1 MQKVRIK
8 FIALIYHS
16 LLKCFKAL
24 NLLELKWIKFKKYVF
39 SQFYVL
45 FKFIK
50 LILQFVK
57 DDIIDIPSA
66 LDLFLVYIK
75 DSDKNK
81 GLTIL
86 KLVSDGNLKI
96 SSAENML
103 NKLIEKEEAVEY
115 KEKKTSIKE
124 VKGKRNRRA
133 ARPLEYDEYMTIITL
148 CQKGFTYKDEYGVKH
163 IFRPNKQLAM
173 TFILQANLGL
183 RISDVLKLKPSTFK
197 NDKLEVIEKKTGK
210 LQYRTINRNL
220 KELIYEYALENNI
233 KSNDYLIQVKVRA
246 IQKQLS
252 IIANYLNLTNISS
265 HSFRKLFGVTVYN
278 QTNGNIELLKEL
290 FNHSSISTTQR
301 YIKVSQKQI
310 DEISSSIDFTAA
322 WNL

>member
-1 MQKVRIK
+1 MEIK
-8 FIALIYHS
+8 
-16 LLKCFKAL
+16 
-24 NLLELKWIKFKKYVF
+24 E
-39 SQFYVL
+39 
-45 FKFIK
+45 
-50 LILQFVK
+50 ILQFVK

-66 LDLFLVYIK
+66 LDLLLVYIK

-96 SSAENML
+96 SSAENMI

-148 CQKGFTYKDEYGVKH
+148 CQKGFTYKDEYGVEH

-246 IQKQLS
+246 IQKQLA

-278 QTNGNIELLKEL
+278 KTNGNIELLKEL
-290 FNHSSISTTQR
+290 FNHSNISTTQR

-322 WNL
+322 WNI

>member
-1 MQKVRIK
+1 MEIK
-8 FIALIYHS
+8 
-16 LLKCFKAL
+16 
-24 NLLELKWIKFKKYVF
+24 E
-39 SQFYVL
+39 
-45 FKFIK
+45 
-50 LILQFVK
+50 ILQFVK

-66 LDLFLVYIK
+66 LDLLLVYIK

-96 SSAENML
+96 SSAENMI

-115 KEKKTSIKE
+115 KEKKISIKE

-148 CQKGFTYKDEYGVKH
+148 CQKGFTYKDEYGVEH

-246 IQKQLS
+246 IQKQLA
-252 IIANYLNLTNISS
+252 IIVNYLNLTNISS

-278 QTNGNIELLKEL
+278 KTNGNIELLKEL
-290 FNHSSISTTQR
+290 FNHSNISTTQR

-322 WNL
+322 WNI

>member
-1 MQKVRIK
+1 MEIK
-8 FIALIYHS
+8 
-16 LLKCFKAL
+16 
-24 NLLELKWIKFKKYVF
+24 E
-39 SQFYVL
+39 
-45 FKFIK
+45 
-50 LILQFVK
+50 ILQFVK

-66 LDLFLVYIK
+66 LDLLLVYIK

-96 SSAENML
+96 SSAENMI
-103 NKLIEKEEAVEY
+103 NKLIQKEESVEY

-148 CQKGFTYKDEYGVKH
+148 CQKGFTYKDEYGVEH

-173 TFILQANLGL
+173 TFMLQANLGL

-197 NDKLEVIEKKTGK
+197 NEKLEVIEKKTGK

-220 KELIYEYALENNI
+220 KELNYEYALENNI

-246 IQKQLS
+246 IQKQLA

-278 QTNGNIELLKEL
+278 KTNGNIELLKEL
-290 FNHSSISTTQR
+290 FNHSNISTTQR

-310 DEISSSIDFTAA
+310 DEVSSSIDFTAA
-322 WNL
+322 WNI

>member
-1 MQKVRIK
+1 MEIK
-8 FIALIYHS
+8 
-16 LLKCFKAL
+16 
-24 NLLELKWIKFKKYVF
+24 E
-39 SQFYVL
+39 
-45 FKFIK
+45 
-50 LILQFVK
+50 ILQFVK

-66 LDLFLVYIK
+66 LDLLLVYIK

-103 NKLIEKEEAVEY
+103 NKLIEKEEAIEY
-115 KEKKTSIKE
+115 KEKKTSVKE
-124 VKGKRNRRA
+124 VKGKINRRA

-310 DEISSSIDFTAA
+310 DEVSSSIDFTSA
-322 WNL
+322 WNI

>member
-1 MQKVRIK
+1 MEIK
-8 FIALIYHS
+8 
-16 LLKCFKAL
+16 
-24 NLLELKWIKFKKYVF
+24 E
-39 SQFYVL
+39 
-45 FKFIK
+45 
-50 LILQFVK
+50 ILQFVK

-66 LDLFLVYIK
+66 LDLLLVYIK

-173 TFILQANLGL
+173 TFMLQANLGL

-278 QTNGNIELLKEL
+278 KTNGNIELLKEL

-322 WNL
+322 WNI

>member
-1 MQKVRIK
+1 MEIK
-8 FIALIYHS
+8 
-16 LLKCFKAL
+16 
-24 NLLELKWIKFKKYVF
+24 E
-39 SQFYVL
+39 
-45 FKFIK
+45 
-50 LILQFVK
+50 ILQFVK
-57 DDIIDIPSA
+57 DDIIDINSA
-66 LDLFLVYIK
+66 LDLLLVYIK

-86 KLVSDGNLKI
+86 KLIKEGNLKI
-96 SSAENML
+96 SSAENMI
-103 NKLIEKEEAVEY
+103 NKLIQKEAAVEY
-115 KEKKTSIKE
+115 KENKKPVKE
-124 VKGKRNRRA
+124 IKGKRNRRA
-133 ARPLEYDEYMTIITL
+133 ARPLEYNEYITIITL
-148 CQKGFTYKDEYGVKH
+148 CQKGFTYKDKSGVEH
-163 IFRPNKQLAM
+163 TFRPNKQLAM
-173 TFILQANLGL
+173 TFMLQANLGL

-246 IQKQLS
+246 IQKQLA

-310 DEISSSIDFTAA
+310 DEVSSSIDFTAA
-322 WNL
+322 WNI

>member
-1 MQKVRIK
+1 MEIK
-8 FIALIYHS
+8 
-16 LLKCFKAL
+16 
-24 NLLELKWIKFKKYVF
+24 E
-39 SQFYVL
+39 
-45 FKFIK
+45 
-50 LILQFVK
+50 ILQFVK

-66 LDLFLVYIK
+66 LDLLLVYIK

-103 NKLIEKEEAVEY
+103 NKLIEKEEAIEY
-115 KEKKTSIKE
+115 KEKKTSVKE

-246 IQKQLS
+246 IQKQLA

-310 DEISSSIDFTAA
+310 DEISSSIDFTSA
-322 WNL
+322 WNI